1 MQFRHTKNSRAAI
14 VNKFGGP
21 EVLELTEMQ
30 IAKRIPLENVQQA
43 HRLLENQE
51 VLGKLILM
59 ND

>member
-1 MQFRHTKNSRAAI
+1 MDSVINLVASGKI
-14 VNKFGGP
+14 
-21 EVLELTEMQ
+21 EMQ
-30 IAKRIPLENVQQA
+30 IAEQIPLENVQRA

>member
-1 MQFRHTKNSRAAI
+1 MQISHTKNMRAAI
-14 VNKFGGP
+14 VTKFGGP
-21 EVLELTEMQ
+21 EVLELAEMQ
-30 IAKRIPLENVQQA
+30 IAKRIPLENAQRA

>member
-1 MQFRHTKNSRAAI
+1 MQIRHTKNMRAAT
-14 VNKFGGP
+14 VTKFGGP

-30 IAKRIPLENVQQA
+30 IAKRIPLENVQRA

>member
-14 VNKFGGP
+14 VTKFGGP

-59 ND
+59 NY